1 MKIRMEMDEEV
12 VMTIVQLLK
21 HTDPT
26 GFMFSKLI
34 QQILNVVEQTH
45 KKANVPLE
53 PDGENF
59 KLQEKGK

>member
-12 VMTIVQLLK
+12 VMTIVQLLR

-26 GFMFSKLI
+26 GFMFTKLI
-34 QQILNVVEQTH
+34 QQILTVVEQAH
-45 KKANVPLE
+45 KKANIPLE

-59 KLQEKGK
+59 IFKEKGK